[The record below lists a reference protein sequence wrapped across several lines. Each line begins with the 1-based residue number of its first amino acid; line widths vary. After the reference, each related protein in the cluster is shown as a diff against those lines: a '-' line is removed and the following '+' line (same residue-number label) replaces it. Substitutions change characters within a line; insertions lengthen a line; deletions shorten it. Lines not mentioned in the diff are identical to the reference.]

1 MTEGLA
7 PHIRGAGGS
16 GPLWVDAPDGPRL
29 ACWDLALSREA
40 ALATAPSAGKVTDTA
55 PGRPLLLTHGSGLNG
70 RSWAPVG
77 ELLGSRHMLALALD
91 LRGHGASGRSP
102 GGNYDWGLFAGD
114 ILAVVDQ
121 LGLGRGDVL
130 AAGHSAG
137 ATALLLAEARR
148 PGTFAALWL
157 WEPVLTTPGSDL
169 RQVRSREL
177 ADRARRRRARFA
189 SLEEAR
195 SHFSGRGMF
204 ARFDPAAMEG
214 FLSAA
219 FVRAPGSEEYL
230 LACDPEDEART
241 FEAGGTHD
249 AWGRLGE
256 VHCPV
261 RVIGGELSVAV
272 PPADVSAIAGRLPAG
287 EAVVM
292 AGLGHF
298 GPFERPGEIADDI
311 SAWAGPDPVTAPSG
325 STSPSHPGD

>member
-7 PHIRGAGGS
+7 RRIRDAAGS
-16 GPLWVDAPDGPRL
+16 GPLWVDVPDGPRL
-29 ACWDLALSREA
+29 ACWNL
-40 ALATAPSAGKVTDTA
+40 ALATEPAPSPGPVS
-55 PGRPLLLTHGSGLNG
+55 GRPLLLTHGSGLNG

-77 ELLGSRHMLALALD
+77 ELLGRRHLLALALD

-102 GGNYDWGLFAGD
+102 GGSYDWGLFAGD
-114 ILAVVDQ
+114 VLAVVDQ

-204 ARFDPAAMEG
+204 AHFDAAAMEG

-219 FVRAPGSEEYL
+219 FVRASGSEAYL

-241 FEAGGTHD
+241 FEASGTHD
-249 AWGRLGE
+249 AWGCLGE

-261 RVIGGELSVAV
+261 RVLGGALSVAV
-272 PPADVSAIAGRLPAG
+272 SPAEVAAIAGRLPAG

-298 GPFERPGEIADDI
+298 GPFESPGEIADDI
-311 SAWAGPDPVTAPSG
+311 SAWAWPGPLAAPSG
-325 STSPSHPGD
+325 STSQSHPGD

>member
-7 PHIRGAGGS
+7 RRIRDAGS
-16 GPLWVDAPDGPRL
+16 PGPLWVDAPDGPRL
-29 ACWDLALSREA
+29 ACWDLALGTEPGPVSV
-40 ALATAPSAGKVTDTA
+40 AGTEPVLGA
-55 PGRPLLLTHGSGLNG
+55 MPGRPLLLTHGAGLNG

-77 ELLGSRHMLALALD
+77 ELLGTRHLVPLALD

-102 GGNYDWGLFAGD
+102 GGNYDWELFAGD
-114 ILAVVDQ
+114 VLAAVDQ

-137 ATALLLAEARR
+137 ATALVLAEARR

-169 RQVRSREL
+169 REVRSREL
-177 ADRARRRRARFA
+177 AERARRRRARFA
-189 SLEEAR
+189 SLEQAR

-219 FVRAPGSEEYL
+219 FVRAPGSDDYL

-241 FEAGGTHD
+241 FEASGTHD

-256 VHCPV
+256 VRCPV
-261 RVIGGELSVAV
+261 RVLGGALSVAV
-272 PPADVSAIAGRLPAG
+272 PPADVAAIAGRLPSG
-287 EAVVM
+287 EAVAM

-298 GPFERPGEIADDI
+298 GPFESPGEIADDI
-311 SAWAGPDPVTAPSG
+311 SAWAGPGPLAAPSG
-325 STSPSHPGD
+325 STSKSHPGD

>member
-7 PHIRGAGGS
+7 RRIRDAAGS
-16 GPLWVDAPDGPRL
+16 GPLWVDVPDGPRL
-29 ACWDLALSREA
+29 ACWNL
-40 ALATAPSAGKVTDTA
+40 ALATEPAPSPGPVS
-55 PGRPLLLTHGSGLNG
+55 GRPLLLTHGSGLNG

-77 ELLGSRHMLALALD
+77 ELLGRRHLLPLALD

-102 GGNYDWGLFAGD
+102 GGSYDWGLFAGD
-114 ILAVVDQ
+114 VLAVVDQ

-204 ARFDPAAMEG
+204 AHFDAAAMEG

-219 FVRAPGSEEYL
+219 FVRASGSEAYL

-241 FEAGGTHD
+241 FEASGTHD
-249 AWGRLGE
+249 AWGCLGE

-261 RVIGGELSVAV
+261 RVLGGALSVAV
-272 PPADVSAIAGRLPAG
+272 SPAEVAAIAGRLPAG

-298 GPFERPGEIADDI
+298 GPFESPGEIADDI
-311 SAWAGPDPVTAPSG
+311 SAWAGPDPLAAPGG
-325 STSPSHPGD
+325 STSQSHPGD